1 MPIELRLIVRRLLS
15 RFFRSSTQ
23 DMLSD
28 DVIRKLEEAVEDCD
42 EARSR
47 LVDALDAA
55 EAQSD
60 KSATTDPSVLQ
71 PVGDALSDWRDA
83 EQQFMDIVEASGA
96 PNPSTAALLL
106 KTNHGVDSSNARR
119 GIPGTS
125 VDGAD
130 QPFDID
136 MIGVRGS
143 VVTEAAT
150 EYLRE

>member
-1 MPIELRLIVRRLLS
+1 
-15 RFFRSSTQ
+15 
-23 DMLSD
+23 MLSD
-28 DVIRKLEEAVEDCD
+28 EEIDKLEKAVEGCD
-42 EARSR
+42 EARAR
-47 LVDALDAA
+47 LEDALDAA

-60 KSATTDPSVLQ
+60 KSATTDPSLLE
-71 PVGDALSDWRDA
+71 PVGDALSDWRDS
-83 EQQFMDIVEASGA
+83 EQQFMNIVEASGA

-125 VDGAD
+125 VEGAD

-136 MIGVRGS
+136 MTGFRGS
-143 VVTEAAT
+143 VVTEAAM